1 MKSYQDTLDW
11 MFSKLPMY
19 QKVGGSAYRPG
30 LERILAMDTHLEHP
44 HRTFKSIHVAGT
56 NGKGSTSHIL
66 ASVLQSAGYKVGLYT
81 SPHLLDF
88 RERIKV
94 NGQLI
99 TEKKVIQFIER
110 HAAYFESEQ
119 ISFFEMTVGMAF
131 DHFRDSQVDYA
142 IVEVGLGGRLDAT
155 NVIMPVLSVITNI
168 GLDHTEFLGTT
179 RTQIAK
185 EKAGF
190 IKGGTPVVVGQKDEE
205 TQKVFEEIALQQSSK
220 LTFVK
225 VQDQDWE
232 TDLKGVYQVQ
242 NIQTALTA
250 LACLNDPK
258 INLHTIKQG
267 FKNVISN
274 TGLLGRWQIIA
285 DSPQLILDVGHNK
298 EGLSFLV
305 TELQKLEWSPIHPD
319 TISALT
325 SLKAEINFERGIGE
339 GINSDDSVF
348 ENLGLKSSSRSECLE
363 KSDLLITNQPISAEE
378 ISSMKKGSTLIGMV
392 SPFSN
397 QELINACAANN
408 INLVSMEFIP
418 RITRA
423 QKMDVL
429 SSQANLAGYAAV
441 IESAKH
447 LSTALPMMMT
457 AAGTLK
463 PARVFVIGVGVAGLQ
478 AIATAKRLGARVDAF
493 DTRDVVEEQEYGRRG
508 FDCIRQLQQARV

>member
-1 MKSYQDTLDW
+1 MKTYQDTLDW

-30 LERILAMDTHLEHP
+30 LERILAMDAHLDQP

-131 DHFRDSQVDYA
+131 DHFRESQVDYA

-155 NVIMPVLSVITNI
+155 NIIIPVLSVITNI

-185 EKAGF
+185 EKAGI

-305 TELQKLEWSPIHPD
+305 IELQKLEFDHLHLIMGFVKGKKVVDLISLFPSEASFYLSSPKIDRAIPLS
-319 TISALT
+319 T
-325 SLKAEINFERGIGE
+325 LKAELTG
-339 GINSDDSVF
+339 
-348 ENLGLKSSSRSECLE
+348 SSKNIDFFPTVIDALNRARS
-363 KSDLLITNQPISAEE
+363 SANTNDLILVC
-378 ISSMKKGSTLIGMV
+378 GSTFV
-392 SPFSN
+392 VA
-397 QELINACAANN
+397 E
-408 INLVSMEFIP
+408 
-418 RITRA
+418 
-423 QKMDVL
+423 VL
-429 SSQANLAGYAAV
+429 SFIKNQKV
-441 IESAKH
+441 
-447 LSTALPMMMT
+447 
-457 AAGTLK
+457 
-463 PARVFVIGVGVAGLQ
+463 
-478 AIATAKRLGARVDAF
+478 
-493 DTRDVVEEQEYGRRG
+493 
-508 FDCIRQLQQARV
+508 

>member
-99 TEKKVIQFIER
+99 TEKNVIQFIER

-131 DHFRDSQVDYA
+131 SHFRERQVDYA

-155 NVIMPVLSVITNI
+155 NIIMPVLSVITNI

-185 EKAGF
+185 EKAGI
-190 IKGGTPVVVGQKDEE
+190 IKSGIPVVVGQKDKE
-205 TQKVFEEIALQQSSK
+205 TQKVFEEIALKQSAK

-225 VQDQDWE
+225 VQNQHWE
-232 TDLKGVYQVQ
+232 TDLNGVYQAQ

-250 LACLNDPK
+250 LACLDVHK
-258 INLHTIKQG
+258 IDLNTLKQG
-267 FKNVISN
+267 LKNVISN
-274 TGLLGRWQIIA
+274 TGLLGRWQIIS
-285 DSPQLILDVGHNK
+285 DLPQLILDVGHNK
-298 EGLSFLV
+298 EGLSFLA
-305 TELQKLEWSPIHPD
+305 TELQKLAFDHLHLIMGFVKGKKVVDLISLFPSEASFYLSSPRIDRAIPLS
-319 TISALT
+319 T
-325 SLKAEINFERGIGE
+325 LKAELTGSSKNIDFFPTVIDALNKARSSA
-339 GINSDDSVF
+339 N
-348 ENLGLKSSSRSECLE
+348 EN
-363 KSDLLITNQPISAEE
+363 DLILVC
-378 ISSMKKGSTLIGMV
+378 GSTFV
-392 SPFSN
+392 VA
-397 QELINACAANN
+397 E
-408 INLVSMEFIP
+408 
-418 RITRA
+418 
-423 QKMDVL
+423 VL
-429 SSQANLAGYAAV
+429 SFIKNQKV
-441 IESAKH
+441 
-447 LSTALPMMMT
+447 
-457 AAGTLK
+457 
-463 PARVFVIGVGVAGLQ
+463 
-478 AIATAKRLGARVDAF
+478 
-493 DTRDVVEEQEYGRRG
+493 
-508 FDCIRQLQQARV
+508 

>member
-1 MKSYQDTLDW
+1 MKTYQDTLDW

-30 LERILAMDTHLEHP
+30 LERILAMDAHLDQP

-131 DHFRDSQVDYA
+131 DHFRESQVDYA

-155 NVIMPVLSVITNI
+155 NIIIPVLSVITNI

-185 EKAGF
+185 EKAGI

-305 TELQKLEWSPIHPD
+305 TELQKLEFGHLHLIMGFVKGKQVVDLISLFPSEASFYLSSPKIDRAIPLS
-319 TISALT
+319 T
-325 SLKAEINFERGIGE
+325 LKAELTGSSKNIDFFPTVIDALN
-339 GINSDDSVF
+339 
-348 ENLGLKSSSRSECLE
+348 KASSSANTN
-363 KSDLLITNQPISAEE
+363 DLILVC
-378 ISSMKKGSTLIGMV
+378 GSTFV
-392 SPFSN
+392 VA
-397 QELINACAANN
+397 E
-408 INLVSMEFIP
+408 
-418 RITRA
+418 
-423 QKMDVL
+423 VL
-429 SSQANLAGYAAV
+429 SFIKNQKV
-441 IESAKH
+441 
-447 LSTALPMMMT
+447 
-457 AAGTLK
+457 
-463 PARVFVIGVGVAGLQ
+463 
-478 AIATAKRLGARVDAF
+478 
-493 DTRDVVEEQEYGRRG
+493 
-508 FDCIRQLQQARV
+508 

>member
-1 MKSYQDTLDW
+1 MKTYQDTLDW

-30 LERILAMDTHLEHP
+30 LERILAMDAHLDQP

-131 DHFRDSQVDYA
+131 DHFRESQVDYA

-155 NVIMPVLSVITNI
+155 NIIMPVLSVITNI

-185 EKAGF
+185 EKAGI
-190 IKGGTPVVVGQKDEE
+190 IKSGIPVVVGQKDEE

-220 LTFVK
+220 LTFAK

-305 TELQKLEWSPIHPD
+305 TELQKLEFGHLHLIMGFVKGKQVVDLISLFPSEASFYLSSPKIDRAIPLS
-319 TISALT
+319 T
-325 SLKAEINFERGIGE
+325 LKAELTE
-339 GINSDDSVF
+339 
-348 ENLGLKSSSRSECLE
+348 SSKNIDFFPTVIDALNRARS
-363 KSDLLITNQPISAEE
+363 SANTNDLILVC
-378 ISSMKKGSTLIGMV
+378 GSTFV
-392 SPFSN
+392 VA
-397 QELINACAANN
+397 E
-408 INLVSMEFIP
+408 
-418 RITRA
+418 
-423 QKMDVL
+423 VL
-429 SSQANLAGYAAV
+429 SFIKNQKV
-441 IESAKH
+441 
-447 LSTALPMMMT
+447 
-457 AAGTLK
+457 
-463 PARVFVIGVGVAGLQ
+463 
-478 AIATAKRLGARVDAF
+478 
-493 DTRDVVEEQEYGRRG
+493 
-508 FDCIRQLQQARV
+508 

>member
-1 MKSYQDTLDW
+1 MKTYQDTLDW

-19 QKVGGSAYRPG
+19 QKVGGSAYRSG
-30 LERILAMDTHLEHP
+30 LERILAMDAHLDQP

-66 ASVLQSAGYKVGLYT
+66 TSVIQSAGYKVGLYT

-131 DHFRDSQVDYA
+131 DHFRESQVEYA

-155 NVIMPVLSVITNI
+155 NIIMPVLSVITNI

-185 EKAGF
+185 EKAGI
-190 IKGGTPVVVGQKDEE
+190 IKSGIPVVVGQKDEE
-205 TQKVFEEIALQQSSK
+205 TQKVFEEIALQRSSK
-220 LTFVK
+220 LTFAK

-250 LACLNDPK
+250 LACLDDPK

-305 TELQKLEWSPIHPD
+305 TELQKLEFGHLHLIMGFVKGKQVVDLISLFPSEASFYLSSPKIDRAIPLS
-319 TISALT
+319 T
-325 SLKAEINFERGIGE
+325 LKAELTG
-339 GINSDDSVF
+339 NSKDIDFFPTVIDAL
-348 ENLGLKSSSRSECLE
+348 NRARSSANSN
-363 KSDLLITNQPISAEE
+363 DLILVC
-378 ISSMKKGSTLIGMV
+378 GSTFV
-392 SPFSN
+392 VA
-397 QELINACAANN
+397 E
-408 INLVSMEFIP
+408 
-418 RITRA
+418 
-423 QKMDVL
+423 VL
-429 SSQANLAGYAAV
+429 SFIKNQKV
-441 IESAKH
+441 
-447 LSTALPMMMT
+447 
-457 AAGTLK
+457 
-463 PARVFVIGVGVAGLQ
+463 
-478 AIATAKRLGARVDAF
+478 
-493 DTRDVVEEQEYGRRG
+493 
-508 FDCIRQLQQARV
+508 

>member
-1 MKSYQDTLDW
+1 MKTYQDTLDW

-30 LERILAMDTHLEHP
+30 LERILAMDAHLDQP

-131 DHFRDSQVDYA
+131 DHFRESQVDYA

-155 NVIMPVLSVITNI
+155 NIIMPVLSVITNI

-185 EKAGF
+185 EKAGI
-190 IKGGTPVVVGQKDEE
+190 IKSGIPVVVGQKDEE

-242 NIQTALTA
+242 NIQTVLTA

-305 TELQKLEWSPIHPD
+305 TELQKLEFGHLHLIMGFVKGKKVVDLISLFPSEASFYLSSPKIDRAIPLS
-319 TISALT
+319 T
-325 SLKAEINFERGIGE
+325 LKAELTG
-339 GINSDDSVF
+339 
-348 ENLGLKSSSRSECLE
+348 SSKNIDLFPTVIDALNRARSLANTN
-363 KSDLLITNQPISAEE
+363 DLILVC
-378 ISSMKKGSTLIGMV
+378 GSTFV
-392 SPFSN
+392 VA
-397 QELINACAANN
+397 E
-408 INLVSMEFIP
+408 
-418 RITRA
+418 
-423 QKMDVL
+423 VL
-429 SSQANLAGYAAV
+429 SFIKNQKV
-441 IESAKH
+441 
-447 LSTALPMMMT
+447 
-457 AAGTLK
+457 
-463 PARVFVIGVGVAGLQ
+463 
-478 AIATAKRLGARVDAF
+478 
-493 DTRDVVEEQEYGRRG
+493 
-508 FDCIRQLQQARV
+508 

>member
-99 TEKKVIQFIER
+99 TEKNVIQFIER

-131 DHFRDSQVDYA
+131 SHFRERQVDYA

-155 NVIMPVLSVITNI
+155 NIIMPVLSVITNI

-185 EKAGF
+185 EKAGI
-190 IKGGTPVVVGQKDEE
+190 IKSGIPVVVGQKDKE
-205 TQKVFEEIALQQSSK
+205 TQKVFEEIALKQSAK
-220 LTFVK
+220 LTFVE
-225 VQDQDWE
+225 VQNQHWE
-232 TDLKGVYQVQ
+232 TDLNGVYQAQ

-250 LACLNDPK
+250 LACLDVHK
-258 INLHTIKQG
+258 IDLNTLKQG
-267 FKNVISN
+267 LKNVISN
-274 TGLLGRWQIIA
+274 TGLLGRWQIIS
-285 DSPQLILDVGHNK
+285 DLPQLILDVGHNK
-298 EGLSFLV
+298 EGLSFLA
-305 TELQKLEWSPIHPD
+305 TELQKLAFDHLHLIMGFVKGKKVVDLISLFPSEASFYLSSPRIDRAIPLS
-319 TISALT
+319 T
-325 SLKAEINFERGIGE
+325 LKAELTGSSKNIDFFPTVIDALNKARSSA
-339 GINSDDSVF
+339 N
-348 ENLGLKSSSRSECLE
+348 EN
-363 KSDLLITNQPISAEE
+363 DLILVC
-378 ISSMKKGSTLIGMV
+378 GSTFV
-392 SPFSN
+392 VA
-397 QELINACAANN
+397 E
-408 INLVSMEFIP
+408 
-418 RITRA
+418 
-423 QKMDVL
+423 VL
-429 SSQANLAGYAAV
+429 SLIKNQKV
-441 IESAKH
+441 
-447 LSTALPMMMT
+447 
-457 AAGTLK
+457 
-463 PARVFVIGVGVAGLQ
+463 
-478 AIATAKRLGARVDAF
+478 
-493 DTRDVVEEQEYGRRG
+493 
-508 FDCIRQLQQARV
+508 

>member
-99 TEKKVIQFIER
+99 TEKNVIQFIER

-131 DHFRDSQVDYA
+131 SHFRERQVDYA

-155 NVIMPVLSVITNI
+155 NIIMPVLSVITNI

-185 EKAGF
+185 EKAGI
-190 IKGGTPVVVGQKDEE
+190 IKSGIPVVVGQKDKE
-205 TQKVFEEIALQQSSK
+205 TQKVFEEIALKQSAK

-225 VQDQDWE
+225 VQNQHWE
-232 TDLKGVYQVQ
+232 TDLNGVYQAQ

-250 LACLNDPK
+250 LACLDVHK
-258 INLHTIKQG
+258 IDLNTLKQG
-267 FKNVISN
+267 LKNVISN

-298 EGLSFLV
+298 EGLSFLA
-305 TELQKLEWSPIHPD
+305 TELQKLAFDHLHLIMGFVKGKKVVDLISLFPSEASFYLSSPRIDRAIPLS
-319 TISALT
+319 T
-325 SLKAEINFERGIGE
+325 LKAELTGSSKNIDFFPTVIDALNKARSSA
-339 GINSDDSVF
+339 N
-348 ENLGLKSSSRSECLE
+348 EN
-363 KSDLLITNQPISAEE
+363 DLILVC
-378 ISSMKKGSTLIGMV
+378 GSTFV
-392 SPFSN
+392 VA
-397 QELINACAANN
+397 E
-408 INLVSMEFIP
+408 
-418 RITRA
+418 
-423 QKMDVL
+423 VL
-429 SSQANLAGYAAV
+429 SFIKNQKV
-441 IESAKH
+441 
-447 LSTALPMMMT
+447 
-457 AAGTLK
+457 
-463 PARVFVIGVGVAGLQ
+463 
-478 AIATAKRLGARVDAF
+478 
-493 DTRDVVEEQEYGRRG
+493 
-508 FDCIRQLQQARV
+508 

>member
-1 MKSYQDTLDW
+1 MKTYQDTLDW

-30 LERILAMDTHLEHP
+30 LERILAMDAHLDQP
-44 HRTFKSIHVAGT
+44 HLTFKSIHVAGT

-131 DHFRDSQVDYA
+131 DHFRESQVEYA

-155 NVIMPVLSVITNI
+155 NIIMPVLSVITNI
-168 GLDHTEFLGTT
+168 GLDHTEFLGIT

-185 EKAGF
+185 EKAGI
-190 IKGGTPVVVGQKDEE
+190 IKSGIPVVVGQKDEE
-205 TQKVFEEIALQQSSK
+205 TQKVFEEIALQRSSK
-220 LTFVK
+220 LTFAK

-250 LACLNDPK
+250 LACLDDPK

-305 TELQKLEWSPIHPD
+305 TELQKLEFGHLHLIMGFVKGKQVVDLISLFPSEASFYLSSPKIDRAIPLS
-319 TISALT
+319 T
-325 SLKAEINFERGIGE
+325 LKAELTGSSKNIDFFPTVIDALN
-339 GINSDDSVF
+339 
-348 ENLGLKSSSRSECLE
+348 KASSSANTN
-363 KSDLLITNQPISAEE
+363 DLILVC
-378 ISSMKKGSTLIGMV
+378 GSTFV
-392 SPFSN
+392 VA
-397 QELINACAANN
+397 E
-408 INLVSMEFIP
+408 
-418 RITRA
+418 
-423 QKMDVL
+423 VL
-429 SSQANLAGYAAV
+429 SFIKNQKV
-441 IESAKH
+441 
-447 LSTALPMMMT
+447 
-457 AAGTLK
+457 
-463 PARVFVIGVGVAGLQ
+463 
-478 AIATAKRLGARVDAF
+478 
-493 DTRDVVEEQEYGRRG
+493 
-508 FDCIRQLQQARV
+508 

>member
-19 QKVGGSAYRPG
+19 QKVGVSAYRPG

-99 TEKKVIQFIER
+99 TEKNVIQFIER

-131 DHFRDSQVDYA
+131 SHFRECQVDYA

-155 NVIMPVLSVITNI
+155 NIIMPVLSVITNI

-185 EKAGF
+185 EKAGI
-190 IKGGTPVVVGQKDEE
+190 IKSGIPVVVGQKDKE
-205 TQKVFEEIALQQSSK
+205 TQKVFEEIALKQSAK

-225 VQDQDWE
+225 VQNQHWE

-250 LACLNDPK
+250 LACLDVHK
-258 INLHTIKQG
+258 IDLNTLKQG
-267 FKNVISN
+267 LKNVISN

-298 EGLSFLV
+298 EGLSFLA
-305 TELQKLEWSPIHPD
+305 TELQKLAFDHLHLIMGFVKGKKVVDLISLFPSEASFYLSSPKIDRAIPLS
-319 TISALT
+319 T
-325 SLKAEINFERGIGE
+325 LKAELTG
-339 GINSDDSVF
+339 
-348 ENLGLKSSSRSECLE
+348 SSKNIDFFPTVIDALNKARS
-363 KSDLLITNQPISAEE
+363 SANVNDLILVC
-378 ISSMKKGSTLIGMV
+378 GSTFV
-392 SPFSN
+392 VA
-397 QELINACAANN
+397 E
-408 INLVSMEFIP
+408 
-418 RITRA
+418 
-423 QKMDVL
+423 VL
-429 SSQANLAGYAAV
+429 SLIKNQKV
-441 IESAKH
+441 
-447 LSTALPMMMT
+447 
-457 AAGTLK
+457 
-463 PARVFVIGVGVAGLQ
+463 
-478 AIATAKRLGARVDAF
+478 
-493 DTRDVVEEQEYGRRG
+493 
-508 FDCIRQLQQARV
+508 

>member
-94 NGQLI
+94 NGQPI
-99 TEKKVIQFIER
+99 AEKNVIQFIER

-131 DHFRDSQVDYA
+131 SHFRERQVDYA

-155 NVIMPVLSVITNI
+155 NIIKPVLSVITNI
-168 GLDHTEFLGTT
+168 GLDHIEFLGTT

-185 EKAGF
+185 EKAGI
-190 IKGGTPVVVGQKDEE
+190 IKSGIPVVVGQKDKE
-205 TQKVFEEIALQQSSK
+205 TQKVFEEIALKQSAK

-225 VQDQDWE
+225 VQNQHWE
-232 TDLKGVYQVQ
+232 TDLKGVYQAQ

-250 LACLNDPK
+250 LACLDDHK
-258 INLHTIKQG
+258 IVLNTLKQG
-267 FKNVISN
+267 LKNVISN
-274 TGLLGRWQIIA
+274 TGLLGRWQIIS

-298 EGLSFLV
+298 EGLSFLA
-305 TELQKLEWSPIHPD
+305 TELQKLAFDHLHLIMGFV
-319 TISALT
+319 
-325 SLKAEINFERGIGE
+325 KGKK
-339 GINSDDSVF
+339 VV
-348 ENLGLKSSSRSECLE
+348 
-363 KSDLLITNQPISAEE
+363 DL
-378 ISSMKKGSTLIGMV
+378 ISSFPSEASFYLSSPKIDRALPLSTLKVELTESSKNIDFFPTVIDALNKVRSTANVNDLILVCGSTFV
-392 SPFSN
+392 VA
-397 QELINACAANN
+397 E
-408 INLVSMEFIP
+408 
-418 RITRA
+418 
-423 QKMDVL
+423 VL
-429 SSQANLAGYAAV
+429 SFIKNQKV
-441 IESAKH
+441 
-447 LSTALPMMMT
+447 
-457 AAGTLK
+457 
-463 PARVFVIGVGVAGLQ
+463 
-478 AIATAKRLGARVDAF
+478 
-493 DTRDVVEEQEYGRRG
+493 
-508 FDCIRQLQQARV
+508 

>member
-1 MKSYQDTLDW
+1 LKTYQDTLDW

-30 LERILAMDTHLEHP
+30 LERILAMDAHLDQP

-131 DHFRDSQVDYA
+131 DHFRESQVDYA

-155 NVIMPVLSVITNI
+155 NIIIPVLSVITNI

-185 EKAGF
+185 EKAGI

-232 TDLKGVYQVQ
+232 TDLKGVCQVQ

-305 TELQKLEWSPIHPD
+305 TELQKLEFGHLHLIMGFVKGKNVVDLISLFPSEASFYLSSPKIDRAIPLS
-319 TISALT
+319 T
-325 SLKAEINFERGIGE
+325 LKAELTG
-339 GINSDDSVF
+339 
-348 ENLGLKSSSRSECLE
+348 SSKNIDLFPTVIDALNRARS
-363 KSDLLITNQPISAEE
+363 SANTNDLILVC
-378 ISSMKKGSTLIGMV
+378 GSTFV
-392 SPFSN
+392 VA
-397 QELINACAANN
+397 E
-408 INLVSMEFIP
+408 
-418 RITRA
+418 
-423 QKMDVL
+423 VL
-429 SSQANLAGYAAV
+429 SFIKNQKV
-441 IESAKH
+441 
-447 LSTALPMMMT
+447 
-457 AAGTLK
+457 
-463 PARVFVIGVGVAGLQ
+463 
-478 AIATAKRLGARVDAF
+478 
-493 DTRDVVEEQEYGRRG
+493 
-508 FDCIRQLQQARV
+508 

>member
-99 TEKKVIQFIER
+99 TEKNVIQFIER

-131 DHFRDSQVDYA
+131 SHFRERQVDYA

-155 NVIMPVLSVITNI
+155 NIIMPVLSVITNI

-185 EKAGF
+185 EKAGI
-190 IKGGTPVVVGQKDEE
+190 IKSGIPVVVGQKDKE
-205 TQKVFEEIALQQSSK
+205 TQKVFEEIALKQSAK

-225 VQDQDWE
+225 VQNQHWE

-250 LACLNDPK
+250 LACLDVHK
-258 INLHTIKQG
+258 IDLNTLKQG
-267 FKNVISN
+267 LKNVISN

-298 EGLSFLV
+298 EGLSFLA
-305 TELQKLEWSPIHPD
+305 TELQKLAFDHLHLIMGFVKGKKVVDLISLFPSEATFYLSSPKIDRAIPLS
-319 TISALT
+319 T
-325 SLKAEINFERGIGE
+325 LKAELTG
-339 GINSDDSVF
+339 
-348 ENLGLKSSSRSECLE
+348 SSKNIDFFPTVIDALNEARS
-363 KSDLLITNQPISAEE
+363 SANVNDLILVC
-378 ISSMKKGSTLIGMV
+378 GSTFV
-392 SPFSN
+392 VA
-397 QELINACAANN
+397 E
-408 INLVSMEFIP
+408 
-418 RITRA
+418 
-423 QKMDVL
+423 VL
-429 SSQANLAGYAAV
+429 SLIKNQKV
-441 IESAKH
+441 
-447 LSTALPMMMT
+447 
-457 AAGTLK
+457 
-463 PARVFVIGVGVAGLQ
+463 
-478 AIATAKRLGARVDAF
+478 
-493 DTRDVVEEQEYGRRG
+493 
-508 FDCIRQLQQARV
+508 

>member
-1 MKSYQDTLDW
+1 MKTYQDTLDW

-30 LERILAMDTHLEHP
+30 LERILAMDAHLDQP

-110 HAAYFESEQ
+110 HADYFESEQ

-131 DHFRDSQVDYA
+131 DHFRESQVDYA

-155 NVIMPVLSVITNI
+155 NIIMPVLSVITNI

-185 EKAGF
+185 EKAGI
-190 IKGGTPVVVGQKDEE
+190 IKSGTPVVVGQKDEE

-242 NIQTALTA
+242 NIQTVLTA

-305 TELQKLEWSPIHPD
+305 TELQKLEFDHLHLIMGFVKGKKVVDLISLFPSEASFYLSSPKIDRAIPLS
-319 TISALT
+319 T
-325 SLKAEINFERGIGE
+325 LKAELTG
-339 GINSDDSVF
+339 
-348 ENLGLKSSSRSECLE
+348 SSKNIDFFPAVIDALNKARS
-363 KSDLLITNQPISAEE
+363 SANTNDLILVC
-378 ISSMKKGSTLIGMV
+378 GSTFVVAEVLNFIK
-392 SPFSN
+392 N
-397 QELINACAANN
+397 QK
-408 INLVSMEFIP
+408 V
-418 RITRA
+418 
-423 QKMDVL
+423 
-429 SSQANLAGYAAV
+429 
-441 IESAKH
+441 
-447 LSTALPMMMT
+447 
-457 AAGTLK
+457 
-463 PARVFVIGVGVAGLQ
+463 
-478 AIATAKRLGARVDAF
+478 
-493 DTRDVVEEQEYGRRG
+493 
-508 FDCIRQLQQARV
+508 

>member
-1 MKSYQDTLDW
+1 MKTYQDTLDW

-30 LERILAMDTHLEHP
+30 LERILAMDAHLDQP

-131 DHFRDSQVDYA
+131 DHFRESQVDYT

-155 NVIMPVLSVITNI
+155 NIIMPVLSVITNI

-185 EKAGF
+185 EKAGI
-190 IKGGTPVVVGQKDEE
+190 IKSGIPVVVGQKDEE

-220 LTFVK
+220 LTFAK

-285 DSPQLILDVGHNK
+285 DSPQLIMDVGHNK

-305 TELQKLEWSPIHPD
+305 TELQKLEFGHLYLIMGFVKGKQVVDLISLFPSEASFYLSSPKIDRAIPLS
-319 TISALT
+319 T
-325 SLKAEINFERGIGE
+325 LKAELTGSSKNIDFFPTVIDALN
-339 GINSDDSVF
+339 
-348 ENLGLKSSSRSECLE
+348 KASSSANTN
-363 KSDLLITNQPISAEE
+363 DLILVC
-378 ISSMKKGSTLIGMV
+378 GSTFV
-392 SPFSN
+392 VA
-397 QELINACAANN
+397 E
-408 INLVSMEFIP
+408 
-418 RITRA
+418 
-423 QKMDVL
+423 VL
-429 SSQANLAGYAAV
+429 SFIKNQKV
-441 IESAKH
+441 
-447 LSTALPMMMT
+447 
-457 AAGTLK
+457 
-463 PARVFVIGVGVAGLQ
+463 
-478 AIATAKRLGARVDAF
+478 
-493 DTRDVVEEQEYGRRG
+493 
-508 FDCIRQLQQARV
+508 

>member
-99 TEKKVIQFIER
+99 TEKNVIQFIER

-131 DHFRDSQVDYA
+131 SHFRERQVDYA

-155 NVIMPVLSVITNI
+155 NIIMPVLSVITNI

-185 EKAGF
+185 EKAGI
-190 IKGGTPVVVGQKDEE
+190 IKSGIPVVVGQKDKE
-205 TQKVFEEIALQQSSK
+205 TQKVFEEIALKQSAK
-220 LTFVK
+220 LTFVE
-225 VQDQDWE
+225 VQNQHWE
-232 TDLKGVYQVQ
+232 TDLNGVYQAQ

-250 LACLNDPK
+250 LACLDVHK
-258 INLHTIKQG
+258 IDLNTLKQG
-267 FKNVISN
+267 LKNVISN
-274 TGLLGRWQIIA
+274 TGLLGRWQIIS
-285 DSPQLILDVGHNK
+285 DLPQLILDVGHNK
-298 EGLSFLV
+298 EGLSFLA
-305 TELQKLEWSPIHPD
+305 TELQKLAFDHLHLIMGFVKGKKVVDLISLFPSEASFYLSSPRIDRAIPLS
-319 TISALT
+319 T
-325 SLKAEINFERGIGE
+325 LKAELTGSSKNINFFPTVIDALNKARSSA
-339 GINSDDSVF
+339 N
-348 ENLGLKSSSRSECLE
+348 EN
-363 KSDLLITNQPISAEE
+363 DLILVC
-378 ISSMKKGSTLIGMV
+378 GSTFV
-392 SPFSN
+392 VA
-397 QELINACAANN
+397 E
-408 INLVSMEFIP
+408 
-418 RITRA
+418 
-423 QKMDVL
+423 VL
-429 SSQANLAGYAAV
+429 SFIKNQKV
-441 IESAKH
+441 
-447 LSTALPMMMT
+447 
-457 AAGTLK
+457 
-463 PARVFVIGVGVAGLQ
+463 
-478 AIATAKRLGARVDAF
+478 
-493 DTRDVVEEQEYGRRG
+493 
-508 FDCIRQLQQARV
+508 

>member
-99 TEKKVIQFIER
+99 TEKNVIQFIER

-131 DHFRDSQVDYA
+131 SHFKERQVDYA

-155 NVIMPVLSVITNI
+155 NIIMPVLSVITNI

-185 EKAGF
+185 EKAGI
-190 IKGGTPVVVGQKDEE
+190 IKSGIPVVVGQKDKE
-205 TQKVFEEIALQQSSK
+205 TQKVFEEIALKQSAK

-225 VQDQDWE
+225 VQNQHWE
-232 TDLKGVYQVQ
+232 TDLNGVYQAQ

-250 LACLNDPK
+250 LACLDVHK
-258 INLHTIKQG
+258 IDLNTLKQG
-267 FKNVISN
+267 LKNVISN
-274 TGLLGRWQIIA
+274 TGLLGRWQIIS

-298 EGLSFLV
+298 EGLSFLA
-305 TELQKLEWSPIHPD
+305 TELQKLAFDHLHLIMGFVKGKKVVDLISLFPSEASFYLSSPKIDRAIPLS
-319 TISALT
+319 T
-325 SLKAEINFERGIGE
+325 LKAELTG
-339 GINSDDSVF
+339 
-348 ENLGLKSSSRSECLE
+348 SSKNIDFFPTVIDALNKARS
-363 KSDLLITNQPISAEE
+363 SANVNDLILVC
-378 ISSMKKGSTLIGMV
+378 GSTFV
-392 SPFSN
+392 VA
-397 QELINACAANN
+397 E
-408 INLVSMEFIP
+408 
-418 RITRA
+418 
-423 QKMDVL
+423 VL
-429 SSQANLAGYAAV
+429 SFIKNQKV
-441 IESAKH
+441 
-447 LSTALPMMMT
+447 
-457 AAGTLK
+457 
-463 PARVFVIGVGVAGLQ
+463 
-478 AIATAKRLGARVDAF
+478 
-493 DTRDVVEEQEYGRRG
+493 
-508 FDCIRQLQQARV
+508 

>member
-1 MKSYQDTLDW
+1 MKTYQDTLDW

-19 QKVGGSAYRPG
+19 QKVGGSAYRSG
-30 LERILAMDTHLEHP
+30 LERILAMDAHLDQP
-44 HRTFKSIHVAGT
+44 HLTFKSIHVAGT

-131 DHFRDSQVDYA
+131 DHFRESQVEYA

-155 NVIMPVLSVITNI
+155 NIIMPVLSVITNI
-168 GLDHTEFLGTT
+168 GLDHTEFLGIT

-185 EKAGF
+185 EKAGI
-190 IKGGTPVVVGQKDEE
+190 IKSGIPVVVGQKDEE

-220 LTFVK
+220 LTFAK

-285 DSPQLILDVGHNK
+285 DSPQLIMDVGHNK

-305 TELQKLEWSPIHPD
+305 TELQKLEFGHLHLIMGFVKGKQVVDLISLFPSEASFYLSSPKIDRAIPLS
-319 TISALT
+319 T
-325 SLKAEINFERGIGE
+325 LKAELTG
-339 GINSDDSVF
+339 
-348 ENLGLKSSSRSECLE
+348 SSKNIDLFPTVIDALNRARSLANTN
-363 KSDLLITNQPISAEE
+363 DLILVC
-378 ISSMKKGSTLIGMV
+378 GSTFV
-392 SPFSN
+392 VA
-397 QELINACAANN
+397 E
-408 INLVSMEFIP
+408 
-418 RITRA
+418 
-423 QKMDVL
+423 VL
-429 SSQANLAGYAAV
+429 SFIKNQKV
-441 IESAKH
+441 
-447 LSTALPMMMT
+447 
-457 AAGTLK
+457 
-463 PARVFVIGVGVAGLQ
+463 
-478 AIATAKRLGARVDAF
+478 
-493 DTRDVVEEQEYGRRG
+493 
-508 FDCIRQLQQARV
+508 

>member
-1 MKSYQDTLDW
+1 MKTYQDTLDW

-30 LERILAMDTHLEHP
+30 LERILAMDAHLDQP

-66 ASVLQSAGYKVGLYT
+66 TSVIQSAGYKVGLYT

-131 DHFRDSQVDYA
+131 DHFRESQVEYA

-155 NVIMPVLSVITNI
+155 NIIMPVLSVITNI
-168 GLDHTEFLGTT
+168 GLDHTEFLGIT

-185 EKAGF
+185 EKAGI
-190 IKGGTPVVVGQKDEE
+190 IKSGIPVVVGQKDEE

-220 LTFVK
+220 LTFAK

-285 DSPQLILDVGHNK
+285 DSPQLIMDVGHNK

-305 TELQKLEWSPIHPD
+305 TELQKLEFGHLHLIMGFVKGKQVVDLISLFPSEASFYLSSPKIDRAIPLS
-319 TISALT
+319 T
-325 SLKAEINFERGIGE
+325 LKAELTG
-339 GINSDDSVF
+339 
-348 ENLGLKSSSRSECLE
+348 SSKNIDFFPTVIDALNRARSTANTN
-363 KSDLLITNQPISAEE
+363 DLILVC
-378 ISSMKKGSTLIGMV
+378 GSTFV
-392 SPFSN
+392 VA
-397 QELINACAANN
+397 E
-408 INLVSMEFIP
+408 
-418 RITRA
+418 
-423 QKMDVL
+423 VL
-429 SSQANLAGYAAV
+429 SFIKNQKV
-441 IESAKH
+441 
-447 LSTALPMMMT
+447 
-457 AAGTLK
+457 
-463 PARVFVIGVGVAGLQ
+463 
-478 AIATAKRLGARVDAF
+478 
-493 DTRDVVEEQEYGRRG
+493 
-508 FDCIRQLQQARV
+508 

>member
-1 MKSYQDTLDW
+1 MKTYQDTLNW

-30 LERILAMDTHLEHP
+30 LERILAMDAHLDQP

-131 DHFRDSQVDYA
+131 DHFRESQVDYA

-155 NVIMPVLSVITNI
+155 NIIMPVLSVITNI

-185 EKAGF
+185 EKAGI
-190 IKGGTPVVVGQKDEE
+190 IKSGTPVVVGQKDEE

-242 NIQTALTA
+242 NIQTVLTA

-305 TELQKLEWSPIHPD
+305 TELQKLEFGHLHLIMGFVKGKQVVDLISLFPSEASFYLSSPKIDRAIPLS
-319 TISALT
+319 T
-325 SLKAEINFERGIGE
+325 LKAELTG
-339 GINSDDSVF
+339 
-348 ENLGLKSSSRSECLE
+348 SSKNIDFFPTVIDALNRARS
-363 KSDLLITNQPISAEE
+363 SANTNDLILVC
-378 ISSMKKGSTLIGMV
+378 GSTFV
-392 SPFSN
+392 VA
-397 QELINACAANN
+397 E
-408 INLVSMEFIP
+408 
-418 RITRA
+418 
-423 QKMDVL
+423 VL
-429 SSQANLAGYAAV
+429 SFIKNQKV
-441 IESAKH
+441 
-447 LSTALPMMMT
+447 
-457 AAGTLK
+457 
-463 PARVFVIGVGVAGLQ
+463 
-478 AIATAKRLGARVDAF
+478 
-493 DTRDVVEEQEYGRRG
+493 
-508 FDCIRQLQQARV
+508 

>member
-1 MKSYQDTLDW
+1 MKTYQDTLDW
-11 MFSKLPMY
+11 MFSKLPIY
-19 QKVGGSAYRPG
+19 QKVGGSAYRSG
-30 LERILAMDTHLEHP
+30 LERILAMDAHLDQP

-131 DHFRDSQVDYA
+131 DHFRESQVEYA

-155 NVIMPVLSVITNI
+155 NIIMPVLSVITNI
-168 GLDHTEFLGTT
+168 GLDHTEFLGIT

-185 EKAGF
+185 EKAGI
-190 IKGGTPVVVGQKDEE
+190 IKSGIPVVVGQKDEE
-205 TQKVFEEIALQQSSK
+205 TEKVFEEIALQRSSK
-220 LTFVK
+220 LTFAK

-250 LACLNDPK
+250 LACLDDPK

-267 FKNVISN
+267 FRNVISN

-285 DSPQLILDVGHNK
+285 DSPQLIMDVGHNK

-305 TELQKLEWSPIHPD
+305 TELQKLEFGHLHLIMGFVKGKQVVDLISLFPSEASFYLSSPKIDRAIPLSTLKTELTGSSKNID
-319 TISALT
+319 FFPTVIDALNRARSSANT
-325 SLKAEINFERGIGE
+325 N
-339 GINSDDSVF
+339 
-348 ENLGLKSSSRSECLE
+348 
-363 KSDLLITNQPISAEE
+363 DLILVC
-378 ISSMKKGSTLIGMV
+378 GSTFV
-392 SPFSN
+392 VA
-397 QELINACAANN
+397 E
-408 INLVSMEFIP
+408 
-418 RITRA
+418 
-423 QKMDVL
+423 VL
-429 SSQANLAGYAAV
+429 SFIKNQKV
-441 IESAKH
+441 
-447 LSTALPMMMT
+447 
-457 AAGTLK
+457 
-463 PARVFVIGVGVAGLQ
+463 
-478 AIATAKRLGARVDAF
+478 
-493 DTRDVVEEQEYGRRG
+493 
-508 FDCIRQLQQARV
+508 

>member
-99 TEKKVIQFIER
+99 TEKNVIQFIER

-131 DHFRDSQVDYA
+131 SHFRERQVDYA

-155 NVIMPVLSVITNI
+155 NIIMPVLSVITNI

-185 EKAGF
+185 EKAGI
-190 IKGGTPVVVGQKDEE
+190 IKSGIPVVVGQKDKE
-205 TQKVFEEIALQQSSK
+205 TQKVFEEIALKQSAK

-225 VQDQDWE
+225 VQNQHWE
-232 TDLKGVYQVQ
+232 TDLNGVYQAQ

-250 LACLNDPK
+250 LACLDVHK
-258 INLHTIKQG
+258 IDLNTLKQG
-267 FKNVISN
+267 LKNVISN
-274 TGLLGRWQIIA
+274 TGLLGRWQIIS
-285 DSPQLILDVGHNK
+285 DLPQLILDVGHNK
-298 EGLSFLV
+298 EGLSFLA
-305 TELQKLEWSPIHPD
+305 TELQKLAFDHLHLIMGFVKGKKVVDLISLFPSEASFYLSSPRIDRAIPLS
-319 TISALT
+319 T
-325 SLKAEINFERGIGE
+325 LKAELTGSSKNINFFPTVIDALNKARSSA
-339 GINSDDSVF
+339 N
-348 ENLGLKSSSRSECLE
+348 EN
-363 KSDLLITNQPISAEE
+363 DLILVC
-378 ISSMKKGSTLIGMV
+378 GSTFV
-392 SPFSN
+392 VA
-397 QELINACAANN
+397 E
-408 INLVSMEFIP
+408 
-418 RITRA
+418 
-423 QKMDVL
+423 VL
-429 SSQANLAGYAAV
+429 SFIKNQKV
-441 IESAKH
+441 
-447 LSTALPMMMT
+447 
-457 AAGTLK
+457 
-463 PARVFVIGVGVAGLQ
+463 
-478 AIATAKRLGARVDAF
+478 
-493 DTRDVVEEQEYGRRG
+493 
-508 FDCIRQLQQARV
+508 